1 MTDESDASTVSDS
14 DRPEFDATPAD
25 AKETLQAEERNEPES
40 RSFVLLAF
48 ALLVFVGGAVY
59 FVGSVMSA
67 NDETA
72 AAEAR
77 ANEQIE
83 LFDPTEFSNEFS
95 DVPPSSLPL
104 SDEEPVVDVDEP
116 VATTST
122 TTPVV
127 EDASEV
133 ETIDPAEIALAFVNR
148 VPGDEYGMV
157 GYIDPSGERHVT
169 GLECSRLDL
178 NEAGGICLSSTAGLG
193 GSGRGF
199 LLAPNLDQTLRF
211 AVNLPSRAAVS
222 PDGAVVAWTGF
233 SVGHSYL
240 NPGEFATTTQL
251 ISVDRRVGANLET
264 VFSTYRDDEFVDDV
278 EKNFWGVSFVDS
290 DRFYATLGTTEGTSI
305 VEGRVS
311 NSRMDVV
318 IENATCAEVSPDG
331 TTLVAKER
339 RGDFM
344 QLVAIDIA
352 TGERRDLPE
361 SRSVDDQV
369 EFADDDTILYALPNA
384 EEGTDAQPVFDIW
397 ALDLTPGATPRMI
410 IPFADSPA
418 A

>member
-1 MTDESDASTVSDS
+1 MTDESDAQNASDPEL
-14 DRPEFDATPAD
+14 PEFEAVTV
-25 AKETLQAEERNEPES
+25 EVRESEVGQGPES
-40 RSFVLLAF
+40 KSF
-48 ALLVFVGGAVY
+48 ALLAIALLIFVGGAVY

-67 NDETA
+67 NEETA

-83 LFDPTEFSNEFS
+83 LFDPTEFSNEFT
-95 DVPPSSLPL
+95 DETPSSLPL
-104 SDEEPVVDVDEP
+104 TDGGEDAAPVTT
-116 VATTST
+116 TTST
-122 TTPVV
+122 APAVEESTPP
-127 EDASEV
+127 AQA
-133 ETIDPAEIALAFVNR
+133 IDPDEIALAFINR

-157 GYIDPSGERHVT
+157 GYIDPAGERHVT
-169 GLECSRLDL
+169 ELECSRLDL
-178 NEAGGICLSSTAGLG
+178 NEEVGICLSATAGLG

-199 LLAPNLDQTLRF
+199 LLDPDLTQTLRF
-211 AVNLPSRAAVS
+211 GVNLPSRAAVS

-233 SVGHSYL
+233 SLGHSYL
-240 NPGEFATTTQL
+240 NTGEFATTTQL
-251 ISVDRRVGANLET
+251 ISVERKIGANLE
-264 VFSTYRDDEFVDDV
+264 VDFQTYRGDQVVDDL
-278 EKNFWGVSFVDS
+278 EKNFWGVTFVDS
-290 DRFYATLGTTEGTSI
+290 DHFFATLGTTEGTAI

-318 IENATCAEVSPDG
+318 VENATCPEVSPDG

-361 SRSVDDQV
+361 TRSVEDQV
-369 EFADDDTILYALPNA
+369 EFADDDTVLYALPNPD
-384 EEGTDAQPVFDIW
+384 EGTDAQPVFDVW
-397 ALDLTPGATPRMI
+397 AMDLAPGSTPRLI